1 MASKMMLVVVA
12 AALAVAFLPAL
23 TAATE
28 HWVGDDQ
35 GWTLGFN
42 YSAWAETKQF
52 KVGDTLVF
60 KYSEPS
66 HTVVEVNGADF
77 KSCNMPENSNVL
89 TTGHDQVTLEE
100 AGRRWFVCGVGE
112 HCNKGMKVK
121 INVLTAEEA
130 ASAPSATPPPPSSPG
145 AKVQA
150 RLAQAAVAV
159 TAVIAAVL
167 VF

>member
-1 MASKMMLVVVA
+1 MASKQMLVLAA

-23 TAATE
+23 AAATE
-28 HWVGDDQ
+28 HWVGDDK

-42 YSAWAETKQF
+42 YSAWAQTKQF

-66 HTVVEVNGADF
+66 HTVVEVSGADF
-77 KSCNMPENSNVL
+77 KTCTKPENSKVL
-89 TTGHDQVTLEE
+89 TTGQDQVTLSE
-100 AGRRWFVCGVGE
+100 AGRRWFVCGVGA
-112 HCNKGMKVK
+112 HCQNGMKVR
-121 INVLTAEEA
+121 IDVLAAEEA
-130 ASAPSATPPPPSSPG
+130 ASGPSAPPPPASSP
-145 AKVQA
+145 AAEVRA
-150 RLAQAAVAV
+150 RLAQAVLAV

>member
-1 MASKMMLVVVA
+1 MASKNMLALVA

-77 KSCNMPENSNVL
+77 KTCNMPDTSNVL
-89 TTGHDQVTLEE
+89 TTGNDQVTLEE

-112 HCNKGMKVK
+112 HCKKGMKVK

-130 ASAPSATPPPPSSPG
+130 ASAPSATPPPPSST
-145 AKVQA
+145 ADKVQA

-159 TAVIAAVL
+159 IAAVL